1 MAPRRPWYETRVTAA
16 LDVALPIVQGPFGG
30 GLSSTELAA
39 AVSNAGGLGSFGA
52 NYLEPDGITQLVAEL
67 SSMTRH
73 PFNVNLWVPLP
84 GERDA
89 ELSADQLEASAR
101 RLAPFA
107 AAVGLGQGH
116 HPPRGFP
123 DFDDQ
128 LDALLAAGPP
138 VISFVFG
145 VPPSSALSE
154 ARGRS
159 IVTIGT
165 ATTVDEAVALDES
178 GIDLIVASGSDAG
191 GHRGAFL
198 RDVDESLVGTMSLV
212 PQVVDAVDKPVV
224 AAGGIADHRQ
234 VRAAFELG
242 AEGVQIGT
250 AFLVTSESTAS
261 DVHKD
266 VLTSDRARTTVLTSA
281 FTGRVA
287 RAVPNDMTRSLK
299 GRETELP
306 DYPLQSAL
314 TLPIRRAAA
323 SRGNPELLNLWS
335 GQSASLA
342 SPGSAVD
349 YLHRLVDALGD
360 QPADDR

>member
-1 MAPRRPWYETRVTAA
+1 VAHRRPWNETRVAAA
-16 LDVALPIVQGPFGG
+16 LDVAFPIIQGPFGG

-52 NYLEPDGITQLVAEL
+52 NYLEPHGITELVAEL

-84 GERDA
+84 GERNA
-89 ELSADQLEASAR
+89 ELSVEQLEESAQ
-101 RLAPFA
+101 RLAPYS
-107 AAVGLGQGH
+107 AAVGLEPTRQ
-116 HPPRGFP
+116 PPPAFP

-145 VPPSSALSE
+145 VPSSSALSE
-154 ARGRS
+154 ARTRS

-178 GIDLIVASGSDAG
+178 GIDIIVASGSDAG

-212 PQVVDAVDKPVV
+212 PQVVDEVDTPVV

-234 VRAAFELG
+234 VRAAFALG

-261 DVHKD
+261 AVHKD
-266 VLTSDRARTTVLTSA
+266 VLASGRGRTTVLTSV
-281 FTGRVA
+281 FTGRAA
-287 RAVPNDMTRSLK
+287 RAVPNAMTRSLK
-299 GRETELP
+299 GSEAQLP

-323 SRGNPELLNLWS
+323 SQGNPEFLNLWS

-342 SPGSAVD
+342 ARGNAAD
-349 YLHRLVDALGD
+349 YVGRLVDML
-360 QPADDR
+360 ADDPTDDG